1 MNSRWPTPWDED
13 EDNWKFKFQD
23 TDSIP
28 DADLTHKKS
37 ETSPLETDS
46 ENISYHQ
53 LLRSCIEDI
62 YRNKKKIEDLEKHIA
77 QLEETSLEKRK
88 FLKRMNNLLL
98 ISMAV
103 LVILPIISFASLA
116 IVQYIFYGES
126 NLLHVNTAVIGVINV
141 AACILMPLLWKHTS
155 DKVDKLEDKLDR

>member
-1 MNSRWPTPWDED
+1 MNIRWPTPWDED

-46 ENISYHQ
+46 ENTPYHQ

-62 YRNKKKIEDLEKHIA
+62 HQYNKKIEDLEKHIA
-77 QLEETSLEKRK
+77 KLEETSLEKRK
-88 FLKRMNNLLL
+88 FLKRMNTLLL
-98 ISMAV
+98 ISMVV

-116 IVQYIFYGES
+116 IIQYIFYGES
-126 NLLHVNTAVIGVINV
+126 ELLHINTTVIGAINII
-141 AACILMPLLWKHTS
+141 ACILMPLLWKRTA
-155 DKVDKLEDKLDR
+155 DKVEKLEDKLYR

>member
-1 MNSRWPTPWDED
+1 M
-13 EDNWKFKFQD
+13 
-23 TDSIP
+23 
-28 DADLTHKKS
+28 
-37 ETSPLETDS
+37 
-46 ENISYHQ
+46 
-53 LLRSCIEDI
+53 
-62 YRNKKKIEDLEKHIA
+62 YRRHLSQQEKIEDLEKHIA

-103 LVILPIISFASLA
+103 LVILPII
-116 IVQYIFYGES
+116 YGES
-126 NLLHVNTAVIGVINV
+126 NLLHVNTAVIGVINI